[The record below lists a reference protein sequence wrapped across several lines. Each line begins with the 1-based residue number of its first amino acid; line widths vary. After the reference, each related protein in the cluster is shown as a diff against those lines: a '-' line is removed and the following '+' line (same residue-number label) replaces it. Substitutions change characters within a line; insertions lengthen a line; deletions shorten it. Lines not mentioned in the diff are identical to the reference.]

1 MRRCLPLVMIAGLL
15 TGCLHVKLD
24 PIQVHATVDVNVK
37 VEQAVTNLLSDIYG
51 DSSTVNTPSA
61 ASTPAAR

>member
-1 MRRCLPLVMIAGLL
+1 MRRCLFLALSAGLL
-15 TGCLHVKLD
+15 SGCVHVKLD

-51 DSSTVNTPSA
+51 DSSTVNTPSS
-61 ASTPAAR
+61 ASTPPVR